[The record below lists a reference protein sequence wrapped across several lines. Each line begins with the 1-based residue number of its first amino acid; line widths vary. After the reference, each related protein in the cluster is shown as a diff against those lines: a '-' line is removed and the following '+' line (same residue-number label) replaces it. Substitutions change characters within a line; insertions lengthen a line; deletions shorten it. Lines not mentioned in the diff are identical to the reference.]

1 VLGACRASGSDEEL
15 ARRSGETSSTAG
27 AVFMRILVVGCGGV
41 GGIFGGRLS
50 ATAEVVFL
58 CRTGTHF
65 DALSKD
71 GLQLTDGQ
79 EEVAVKAKY
88 VTSLSGEPVFDLV
101 VVTNKIGPEQTAVLD
116 SLEGA
121 LAADGT
127 IFSLQNGVEASI
139 ELGERFGAR
148 ALAAQCWVLSQK
160 AGPGKVV
167 CKFRKPQC
175 ILFGELRKSEAFA
188 KAAGAPSARCVAL
201 AEVFEKVGL
210 PVDLPP
216 DCELKMWDK
225 FLISSC
231 YSLWAIARAPFN
243 LAYSCAPFS
252 EALRKGMEETRAV
265 GAAYGI
271 MLPDDAVSKYLQG
284 FKEAPSGATC
294 STLRDFVDGNPT
306 EADGLGGA
314 VVRLGAKCEPP
325 VPTPT
330 HELVLALMAPMEAKA
345 RGELSF

>member
-1 VLGACRASGSDEEL
+1 
-15 ARRSGETSSTAG
+15 
-27 AVFMRILVVGCGGV
+27 MRVLVVGCGGV
-41 GGIFGGRLS
+41 GGVFGGRLS
-50 ATAEVVFL
+50 AVAEVVFL
-58 CRTGTHF
+58 CRKGSHF

-79 EEVAVKAKY
+79 EEVTVKAKY
-88 VTSLSGEPVFDLV
+88 VTSLKGEPAFNLV
-101 VVTNKIGPEQTAVLD
+101 IITNKIGPEQTAVLN

-121 LAADGT
+121 LAEDGT

-139 ELGERFGAR
+139 EIGKRFGER

-160 AGPGKVV
+160 TGPGKVL
-167 CKFRKPQC
+167 CKFRRPQC
-175 ILFGELRKSEAFA
+175 ILFGELRRSEAFA
-188 KAAGAPSARCVAL
+188 KASGAPSARCVAL
-201 AEVFEKVGL
+201 AEVFEKAGL

-216 DCELKMWDK
+216 DCELMMWDK

-243 LAYSCAPFS
+243 LAHSCAPFG

-271 MLPDDAVSKYLQG
+271 VLPDGAVSKYLDG
-284 FKEAPSGATC
+284 FKDTPPGATC

-306 EADGLGGA
+306 EAEGLSGA
-314 VVRLGAKCEPP
+314 VVRLGSKCEPP

-330 HELVLALMAPMEAKA
+330 HELVLALMAPMEARA